1 MKTEQLK
8 KITEELDSKIQNF
21 QEDKEGLLK
30 YLEFQSKF
38 YRGRS
43 FHNSLLIFMFK
54 ENSELVATYKQWK
67 TIHNRIVVAC
77 IVCREFANAKCTCEE
92 ITKPQAIPQLRPI
105 HITQDKDGNPIEKDE
120 QFVFFRAYT
129 VFDIEDTEP
138 LNDKGLRVKN
148 PNAPIILNGS
158 DGGEVLMLASIFI
171 EKNGWDYHLSRPIPS
186 GANGYTRKDTKE
198 IVIAPN
204 PIKQQA
210 KTTLHELAHYHLHL
224 DDDFDY
230 LNCRGLAEVQAESV
244 AFTVMKFLGLDSSDY
259 SIAYIRGWGSDDF
272 KEFKSSLKVIVETSQ
287 KIIKDL
293 ELHEGG
299 LDD

>member
-1 MKTEQLK
+1 
-8 KITEELDSKIQNF
+8 
-21 QEDKEGLLK
+21 
-30 YLEFQSKF
+30 
-38 YRGRS
+38 
-43 FHNSLLIFMFK
+43 MFK

-77 IVCREFANAKCTCEE
+77 IICREFANAKCTCEE
-92 ITKPQAIPQLRPI
+92 ITKPIAIPQLRPI
-105 HITQDKDGNPIEKDE
+105 HITQDKKGNPIEKDD

-138 LNDKGLRVKN
+138 LNDKGLRVTN

-210 KTTLHELAHYHLHL
+210 KTTIHELAHFHLHI
-224 DDDFDY
+224 DDEFDY

-272 KEFKSSLKVIVETSQ
+272 KEFKSSLKLIVETSQ
-287 KIIKDL
+287 KIIRDL
-293 ELHEGG
+293 ELTEGG
-299 LDD
+299 LDV